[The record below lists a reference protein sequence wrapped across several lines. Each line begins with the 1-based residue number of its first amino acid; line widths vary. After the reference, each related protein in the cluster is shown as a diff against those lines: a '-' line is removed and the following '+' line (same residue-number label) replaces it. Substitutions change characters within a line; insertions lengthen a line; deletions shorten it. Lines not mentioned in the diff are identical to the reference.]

1 MTTIITSLVFFLSL
15 GGAGVIA
22 YRKIPL
28 LIELPDVVEKDGVMK
43 WPSIVKS
50 KIKNIDFVKNF
61 SYEIFLQKIL
71 SKFKV
76 LTLKTENK
84 TSNWLQELRERHKNK
99 KVLEDD
105 HYWDEIK
112 KRK

>member
-1 MTTIITSLVFFLSL
+1 MTTIITSLIFLLSL
-15 GGAGVIA
+15 GGAGAIA

-28 LIELPDVVEKDGVMK
+28 LVELPDVVEKDRIMN
-43 WPSIVKS
+43 WPLIIKS
-50 KIKNIDFVKNF
+50 KIKNIGFVKNF

-71 SKFKV
+71 SKFRV

-84 TSNWLQELRERHKNK
+84 TSNWLQELRERYKKK
-99 KVLEDD
+99 KVLKDD

-112 KRK
+112 KSK